1 MGFKPI
7 FRWQIKSAK
16 LAQNTVNVIQV
27 LIANEIM
34 VGAKHF
40 YPNEI
45 NGCQSFF
52 YQVMGGRFDE
62 GKGEFHIGIH
72 PQGR

>member
-1 MGFKPI
+1 
-7 FRWQIKSAK
+7 
-16 LAQNTVNVIQV
+16 LAQNIVNVIQV

-34 VGAKHF
+34 VGVKHF

>member
-16 LAQNTVNVIQV
+16 PAQNGVNVIQV
-27 LIANEIM
+27 LITNKIM
-34 VGAKHF
+34 VGAKHL

-45 NGCQSFF
+45 NGCQPVF
-52 YQVMGGRFDE
+52 YQVMGGCFDE
-62 GKGEFHIGIH
+62 REG
-72 PQGR
+72 